1 MKQAK
6 TTRSCKTLDM
16 ITYSFGECSNSLVM
30 NSLNGFAMLYYTDAL
45 NLKHSL
51 AGLGLFLAIFWD
63 AVTDPIMGH
72 ITDNTRSRYGKRHP
86 YLLAGGI
93 LMVVSFYFL
102 WYVPEYFVSQNQRL
116 FWYLVIM
123 NMIMRTGFTIF
134 TVPYTALGF
143 EICTDYYGRTK
154 LQGIRNA
161 MNMAANFAGPALA
174 WRIFFNNNLGTRAI
188 TVPGNYLRMG
198 TVFSIAAAFFIVAV
212 FFFTLKYI
220 KDSRHIKRT
229 GTSMKA
235 FFVDMYQIV
244 TDIYSRWVFLFMFV
258 VILGIALVSALQ
270 MYLYEHFMI
279 LTGFQK
285 TVTHGGS
292 MIGMGL
298 GALLSSF
305 FVRKFDK
312 KGAVCFAVL
321 WGTFCNCLLAVVFL
335 SGLLKPQ
342 QAIGNFPI
350 SFLFFAF
357 FHANF
362 WLSNGVM
369 LPIAMSMM
377 ADVSE
382 VNEIKTGIN
391 KDGGYAAVF
400 SFAMKCSSAIAALG
414 SGYILT
420 FIGFEAQKQI
430 QTTQAVWNLCAST
443 LLVGPAISV
452 TALLLIIKY
461 PLSSVKLEDIRNS
474 KDLGKTETNEKY

>member
-1 MKQAK
+1 
-6 TTRSCKTLDM
+6 M
-16 ITYSFGECSNSLVM
+16 ITYSLGECSNSLVM

-63 AVTDPIMGH
+63 AITDPVMGH
-72 ITDNTRSRYGKRHP
+72 ITDNTRSRFGKRHP

-93 LMVVSFYFL
+93 VMVVSFYFL
-102 WYVPEYFVSQNQRL
+102 WYVPDYFIAGNLRL

-123 NMIMRTGFTIF
+123 NMIMRTGFTVF
-134 TVPYTALGF
+134 AVPYTALGF

-174 WRIFFNNNLGTRAI
+174 WRIFFNNNMQTRA
-188 TVPGNYLRMG
+188 TNVAENYLRMG
-198 TVFSIAAAFFIVAV
+198 TVFTIAASFFVIAV
-212 FFFTLKYI
+212 ILFTLKYI
-220 KDSRHIKRT
+220 KDSRRIRRT
-229 GTSMKA
+229 GTSIKA
-235 FFVDMYQIV
+235 FFVDMYEIV
-244 TDIYSRWVFLFMFV
+244 TDIYPRWVFLFMFV

-270 MYLYEHFMI
+270 MYLYEHFMV

-292 MIGMGL
+292 MLGMGL

-305 FVRKFDK
+305 FVRKLDK

-321 WGTFCNCLLAVVFL
+321 WGTFCNLLLAAVFL
-335 SGLLKPQ
+335 TGLLKPQ
-342 QAIGNFPI
+342 QTIGAFPV
-350 SFLFFAF
+350 SFVIFAF

-369 LPIAMSMM
+369 LPVAMSMM

-400 SFAMKCSSAIAALG
+400 SFAMKCSFAVAALG

-420 FIGFEAQKQI
+420 FIGFEAKKDI
-430 QTTQAVWNLCAST
+430 QTQQAVWNLCAST
-443 LLVGPAISV
+443 LLLGPAISV
-452 TALLLIIKY
+452 TALLLILKY
-461 PLSSVKLEDIRNS
+461 PLNSDKLEELRGSHNQAD
-474 KDLGKTETNEKY
+474 TQ